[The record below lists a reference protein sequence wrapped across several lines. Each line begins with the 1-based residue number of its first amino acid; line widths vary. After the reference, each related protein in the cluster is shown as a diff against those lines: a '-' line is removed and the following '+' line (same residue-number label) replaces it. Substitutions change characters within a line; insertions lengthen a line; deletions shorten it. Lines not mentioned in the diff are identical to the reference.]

1 MSSPFSAATDE
12 ATAAKPGTTKEM
24 TTINFMAYCRRML
37 DLLVR
42 GASIID
48 GTGRPAFEGDV
59 GVLQGKVVEVGQA
72 RSAARQVVDCGGL
85 ALMPGIVDVHTHYD
99 AQITWDPTLSPS
111 VSLGVTTAI
120 MGNCGFGIAPC
131 PAELRET
138 MMKNLSVVEGMDLAA
153 LLEGTRWNFETFGEY
168 LDVLE
173 RVRPHANVGVL
184 AGHSTIR
191 TAVMGEAASTR
202 AQPTNDEL
210 AAMRAMVREALRAG
224 AAGFASSFSPN
235 HSGWGGKPMPSTI
248 ASDAELKA
256 LTGVLGEERKGIFVM
271 ATGPR
276 GTPEFM
282 ESIAA
287 ETRRPAF
294 MVTVLTMFNRADPGR
309 ALQYYERCAQA
320 MARGHEVCIH
330 TSCQPLSFDFTLR
343 EPYILYSHD
352 AFDAVRAAPPEARA
366 GIYRDPAFRERFRQN
381 LRNPKSGILFYGD
394 WSQVELDGVP
404 VTRLSP
410 DPLQFVFDL
419 PLDAP
424 LVAKLYQNDDAGVA
438 PLLKHPAGVVAL
450 SDAGA
455 HLIYFC
461 DAGFGLHFL
470 AHWVRETGT
479 FTLEEGVR
487 RLTSD
492 PARKYR
498 IPGRG
503 TIALGQWADLVLF
516 DPATVGISPLEKHND
531 LPGGGVRMM
540 RRPSGVHGVWVNG
553 LQVFDG
559 QQYVARQCGPG
570 HVLRTFDA

>member
-1 MSSPFSAATDE
+1 MR
-12 ATAAKPGTTKEM
+12 K
-24 TTINFMAYCRRML
+24 ML
-37 DLLVR
+37 DLLFR
-42 GASIID
+42 GTQLID
-48 GTGRPAFEGDV
+48 GSGAPARTADV
-59 GVLQGKVVEVGQA
+59 GIRKGKIVAVGTIHEPA
-72 RSAARQVVDCGGL
+72 NRTVDAGGL

-131 PAELRET
+131 PAHLRET
-138 MMKNLSVVEGMDLAA
+138 LVKNLSVVEGMDLGA

-168 LDVLE
+168 LDAVE

-210 AAMRAMVREALRAG
+210 AAMRAMVREAMRAG

-235 HSGWGGKPMPSTI
+235 HGGGGGKPMPSTI
-248 ASDAELKA
+248 ASDAELTA
-256 LTGVLGEERKGIFVM
+256 LVGVLGEERKGIFVM

-282 ESIAA
+282 ESIVA
-287 ETRRPAF
+287 ETGRPAF

-352 AFDAVRAAPPEARA
+352 AFDAVRAEPPEARA

-410 DPLQFVFDL
+410 DPLEFVFDL
-419 PLDAP
+419 PLDAQ

-470 AHWVRETGT
+470 AHWVRELGA
-479 FTLEEGVR
+479 FSLEEGVR

-503 TIALGQWADLVLF
+503 TIQVGAHADLLLF
-516 DPATVGISPLEKHND
+516 DPATVGISGLQKTND
-531 LPGGGVRMM
+531 LPGGGTRMM
-540 RRPSGVHGVWVNG
+540 RSPIGVHGVWVNG
-553 LQVFDG
+553 TQVFDG
-559 QQYVARQCGPG
+559 VKYASRPNDGPG
-570 HVLRTFDA
+570 QVLRIFDS